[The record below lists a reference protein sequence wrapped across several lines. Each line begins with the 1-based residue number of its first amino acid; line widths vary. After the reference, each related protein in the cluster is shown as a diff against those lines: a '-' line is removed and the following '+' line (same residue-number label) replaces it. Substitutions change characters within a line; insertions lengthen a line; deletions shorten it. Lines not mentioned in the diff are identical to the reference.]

1 MRLAV
6 LSDFHV
12 LGPGELEKSEHAHQQ
27 LGVGLDPIRRTWRRG
42 LYRVRRRLWNTHPEL
57 RHAAFLKAVTEID
70 EYDPEW
76 IIANGDYGGDT
87 GGIGLSDAH
96 TFESVSGVVDMLRE
110 RFEKRIR
117 FIFGDH
123 DLGKYS
129 TVLRE
134 GGIRLESL
142 ELGEKKLGIP
152 SFWHEIDD
160 DIHLIGI
167 NSSLFT
173 LDLFLPEAL
182 VDEIPEWRRRRD
194 EHIAQVSHAFDGL
207 PKNARVLLF
216 CHDPSALAALSQV
229 PVVIGRLSH
238 IEMTVIG
245 HLHAPGLLKLAKFVP
260 TRAKKWRPKYPVARI
275 LAHSLEGV
283 QSWKMFKPVAC
294 PSTFGAGHHMH
305 GGVLFIEKDE
315 RGKLVA
321 RRQRVKKGKKKR

>member
-12 LGPGELEKSEHAHQQ
+12 LGPGELLQSEDAYRQ
-27 LGVGLDPIRRTWRRG
+27 LGEGLNPIRRTWRRG

-57 RHAAFLKAVTEID
+57 RQTAFQKAIDEID
-70 EYDPEW
+70 EYNPEW

-87 GGIGLSDAH
+87 GGIGLSDKQ
-96 TFESVSGVVDMLRE
+96 TFESVAGAVDMLRQ
-110 RFEKRIR
+110 RFAGRIR

-134 GGIRLESL
+134 GGIRLQSL
-142 ELGEKKLGIP
+142 ELGEKMLGIP

-160 DIHLIGI
+160 EVHLIGI

-182 VDEIPEWRRRRD
+182 TDEIPEWRRLRE
-194 EHIAQVSHAFDGL
+194 EHIAKVSHAFDGL
-207 PKNARVLLF
+207 PREARVVLF
-216 CHDPSALAALSQV
+216 CHDPSALAALGKV
-229 PVVIGRLSH
+229 PVVLDRLSH

-245 HLHAPGLLKLAKFVP
+245 HLHAPSLLKLAKLVP
-260 TRAKKWRPKYPVARI
+260 SSRAKKWRPKYPVARI

-283 QSWKMFKPVAC
+283 RSWKLFKPVAC

-305 GGVLFIEKDE
+305 GGVLFIEKDSH
-315 RGKLVA
+315 GKLVSA
-321 RRQRVKKGKKKR
+321 RRRIRKK